1 MYVIG
6 ILNITGSNSTTI
18 STFLKRAE
26 LSRRGSEV
34 TVTCEFADEYPEAS
48 CVLVYRKYNN
58 PHLTVK
64 EYGRSTGFPVTEFFS
79 NIATYTF
86 AVFGKSDKKIE
97 KEPVIWLKNEGH
109 VTYPPPRTCKNHY
122 PSAVSTF
129 IFSTEL
135 EAEKSFSTIN

>member
-6 ILNITGSNSTTI
+6 IHNVTGSNSTTN
-18 STFLKRAE
+18 STFLKKAE

-58 PHLTVK
+58 PHLMVK
-64 EYGRSTGFPVTEFFS
+64 EYGRSTEFPVTEFFN
-79 NIATYTF
+79 NIETYTF

-97 KEPVIWLKNEGH
+97 KKPVIVLKNEEH
-109 VTYPPPRTCKNHY
+109 VTYPPPRTCKNLY
-122 PSAVSTF
+122 PSTVS
-129 IFSTEL
+129 ISC
-135 EAEKSFSTIN
+135 